1 MNYLDLDFFNNEARL
16 IVFVANKWNDGGI
29 MNHCTESYIAS
40 VRDIW
45 RKEDLETI
53 FAWVR

>member
-1 MNYLDLDFFNNEARL
+1 MNQ
-16 IVFVANKWNDGGI
+16 
-29 MNHCTESYIAS
+29 CTESYIAS

-53 FAWVR
+53 SAWVR

>member
-16 IVFVANKWNDGGI
+16 IVFVADKWNDGGI

-53 FAWVR
+53 FVWVR